1 MHKSKTAV
9 QVRLGEVREGPGCPE
24 ARELAMAANKPK
36 IGRKEGV
43 HSNC

>member
-1 MHKSKTAV
+1 MNESKTDGE
-9 QVRLGEVREGPGCPE
+9 VRLGEVREGPGCPE

-36 IGRKEGV
+36 IGRKEAV